1 MAHDHYFDYL
11 RRVPLFA
18 DLDKHELEHVA
29 RTVTDLNLG
38 AGREIIHEGA
48 VAHEMVIVVDGTL
61 EVTRGGEH
69 VADIGPGGIAGEM
82 ALLVHGTRNSTV
94 RAKTAVRALRISG
107 DVFLRLLT
115 DNPDCALH
123 VMRELSTRVN
133 AVNARLR
140 TAVRDA
146 ETLRVQLREA
156 QAKPG
161 HGAPA

>member
-94 RAKTAVRALRISG
+94 RAKTDVSLLHIDGRQFATLLEDVPQLAVKMLPIVAARAAAAIA
-107 DVFLRLLT
+107 D
-115 DNPDCALH
+115 DH
-123 VMRELSTRVN
+123 
-133 AVNARLR
+133 
-140 TAVRDA
+140 
-146 ETLRVQLREA
+146 
-156 QAKPG
+156 
-161 HGAPA
+161 